1 MNRSTIVSLLLV
13 SIAATPALAREKS
26 DVIWLTNGDRITGE
40 IKQLEHGKLRLST
53 DSFGEIRI
61 EWDDISRVESD
72 FEFQFERIDGTRV
85 TGTISKT
92 PDQKTITLTDQQETF
107 AFAHENVIRIAPIED
122 TFWDR
127 LQGSLSFGY
136 SFTKASNVAQGNLA
150 FRTTHRTEE
159 RSFSLEGS
167 TITTNDEQNEGTQR
181 SDLSFTMT
189 RFRSNRWFNTYMVGF
204 ESNDELGL
212 NLRSSIGA
220 GFGRYLVQ
228 TNIAELALIGGLVGT
243 SESLEVDPSSPASQ
257 STQEN
262 VEGMLG
268 LEYSR
273 YVYDHPAVDLSA
285 RLSAFPSITDR
296 GRTRAQLDL
305 SLRWE
310 VISDLFWDLSYYNT
324 YDSDLASSSE
334 STSDYGVVTSIGYS
348 F

>member
-1 MNRSTIVSLLLV
+1 MNRITIVSLLLV

-26 DVIWLTNGDRITGE
+26 DIIWLANGDRITGE
-40 IKQLEHGKLRLST
+40 IKQLEHGKIRLST
-53 DSFGEIRI
+53 DSLGEIRI
-61 EWDDISRVESD
+61 EWDDISRIESD
-72 FEFQFERIDGTRV
+72 FEFQFERSDGTRV

-92 PDQKTITLTDQQETF
+92 PDQKTILLKDQQETF
-107 AFAHENVIRIAPIED
+107 AFAHENVVRIAPIED
-122 TFWDR
+122 TFLDR

-150 FRTTHRTEE
+150 FRTTHRTEK

-167 TITTNDEQNEGTQR
+167 TIITSDQENEGTQR
-181 SDLSFTMT
+181 SDLAFTTT
-189 RFRSNRWFNTYMVGF
+189 RFRPNRWFNTYMVGF

-228 TNIAELALIGGLVGT
+228 TNITELALIGGIVGT
-243 SESLEVDPSSPASQ
+243 SESLEVDPSSSASQ

-262 VEGMLG
+262 LEGMLG

-324 YDSDLASSSE
+324 YDSDPPSGSA
-334 STSDYGVVTSIGYS
+334 STSDYGIVTSIGYS